1 MLLCY
6 KAISN
11 TEINGTGQK
20 KKERGSWKDISD
32 IKDIKRE
39 DIESRL
45 GRNYMDIYKIFL
57 SIYPWPNNFKVKY
70 IFSMKHI
77 FIRYI
82 NKTLI

>member
-20 KKERGSWKDISD
+20 KKERGSCKDISD

-45 GRNYMDIYKIFL
+45 GRNYMDIYKIF
-57 SIYPWPNNFKVKY
+57 
-70 IFSMKHI
+70 
-77 FIRYI
+77 
-82 NKTLI
+82 

>member
-20 KKERGSWKDISD
+20 KKERGSWNDIISD

-45 GRNYMDIYKIFL
+45 DRNYTDFYKIFL
-57 SIYPWPNNFKVKY
+57 SIYSWPNNFKVKY
-70 IFSMKHI
+70 IFSKHI
-77 FIRYI
+77 FG
-82 NKTLI
+82 